1 LIAGFVLTG
10 TVVIA
15 AIMSYI
21 IEYNVTVKAS
31 GIVRPVGEL
40 RLVQPEIEGV
50 VKNILVK
57 ENQSV
62 RKGQVIA
69 ELDDTQQQIKKSQL
83 QGNIQQTN
91 LQIIHLDTQIQSLNT
106 QIAAEEQSI
115 ANHSSEFSFS
125 N

>member
-1 LIAGFVLTG
+1 MIAGFVLTG